1 MNNIAELRKQKN
13 MTQAD
18 LASLLAISQSTLS
31 QYESGKRTPDSKVL
45 VQLVEIFNETANY
58 ILGIP
63 EEKSLQLDNST
74 LSMTQ
79 VTAIH
84 ELKDYLYVNVCLR
97 AGWRLLHIGTRSQY
111 IEGSVESFPFYI
123 IGWFGKPE
131 DAILP
136 KDPDKKER
144 SWLK

>member
-1 MNNIAELRKQKN
+1 MNNIATLRKEKN
-13 MTQAD
+13 MTQAE
-18 LASLLAISQSTLS
+18 LATLLGVSQGTLS

-45 VQLVEIFNETANY
+45 LRLVEVFQRTANY

-63 EEKSLQLDNST
+63 EETTLQLDNST

-97 AGWRLLHIGTRSQY
+97 AGWRLLHIGTRSEY
-111 IEGSVESFPFYI
+111 IAPGIESYPFYI

-136 KDPDKKER
+136 ENPYEPEWEKF
-144 SWLK
+144 